1 MRRTGI
7 IMCLLCATA
16 GAVAGAQEPKE
27 PKALKD
33 ARGQIQSAKVV
44 DKGGMYYEGNT
55 GPFDLL
61 QPVFL
66 KHGSAEYFKAMLKDK
81 HVMVR
86 IMGMRCLAK
95 AEGRKCA
102 PLLRQRLTGRT
113 FITTIDGCIVD
124 HTTEGG
130 YARRLLRRLA
140 KSPADE
146 VALDL
151 EILARDACGWAHEHA
166 REALAKDLA
175 VKRLPLD
182 LARLRARFPKIPPMD
197 LVKAIGRIPPKPEIK
212 AFCLSCLRD
221 AKLPRP
227 VRLAAA
233 SALTRYGDDDVLK
246 AIRSA
251 EKALNGDAKSR
262 PAAGIIKHF
271 EERRAYQRL
280 RETLT
285 DDKKKPADPQEFRAL
300 LLRFLRCDHP
310 VIVSDMMETRQLYM
324 YGLDAEP
331 VMAHALALVGAC
343 KRFAEVD
350 PPWNTDADAPYVMDT
365 FMQLSKAAMK
375 GEPDKVPKDMAMLVK
390 AFDAYWKTKHAEKD

>member
-1 MRRTGI
+1 MRNTGI
-7 IMCLLCATA
+7 IACLLGAAA
-16 GAVAGAQEPKE
+16 GAIAGAQEPKG

-33 ARGQIQSAKVV
+33 ARAQIQSAKVV
-44 DKGGMYYEGNT
+44 DEGGMGISGKI
-55 GPFDLL
+55 GPFDRL

-66 KHGSAEYFKAMLKDK
+66 KHGNAEYFKAMLKDK

-95 AEGRKCA
+95 TQRRKCA
-102 PLLRQRLTGRT
+102 PLLRERLTGRT
-113 FITTIDGCIVD
+113 FITTMRGCIVD

-130 YARRLLRRLA
+130 YARCLLRRLA

-151 EILARDACGWAHEHA
+151 EILARDACGWAHRHA

-175 VKRLPLD
+175 AKRLPLD
-182 LARLRARFPKIPPMD
+182 LARLRAKFPKISSMD

-212 AFCLSCLRD
+212 TFCLSCLRD
-221 AKLPRP
+221 AKLPRE

-233 SALTRYGDDDVLK
+233 SALTRYGDDDALK

-251 EKALNGDAKSR
+251 EKALNGDAKPP
-262 PAAGIIKHF
+262 PAEGIIKHF
-271 EERRAYQRL
+271 EERRVYQRL

-285 DDKKKPADPQEFRAL
+285 DYKKRPADPKEHKAL

-310 VIVSDMMETRQLYM
+310 MIVFDMRQTKGL
-324 YGLDAEP
+324 YGLEPEP
-331 VMAHALALVGAC
+331 VKAHAMAFVGAC

-350 PPWNTDADAPYVMDT
+350 QPWNTDADAPYVMDT
-365 FMQLSKAAMK
+365 FVQLGKAAYK
-375 GEPDKVPKDMAMLVK
+375 GEPEGMPKETVMLVE
-390 AFDAYWKTKHAEKD
+390 AFDAYWKTKHPEKK